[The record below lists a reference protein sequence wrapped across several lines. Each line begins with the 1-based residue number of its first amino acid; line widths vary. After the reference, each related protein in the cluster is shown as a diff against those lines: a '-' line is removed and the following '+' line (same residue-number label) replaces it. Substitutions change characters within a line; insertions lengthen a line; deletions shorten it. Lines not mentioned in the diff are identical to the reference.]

1 MQRGAD
7 RCGRVR
13 IDESCCRRTWAT
25 IRIVC
30 ARTRINV
37 HASVMLHAYYYACGW
52 MFNIAE
58 AVGPIAKDYPRRP
71 VPIRTLPHHSTS
83 VRIDFRKINSAN

>member
-1 MQRGAD
+1 MRRGAD

-30 ARTRINV
+30 ARTRINAY
-37 HASVMLHAYYYACGW
+37 ASAIEVCTGRAAHRAGLST
-52 MFNIAE
+52 
-58 AVGPIAKDYPRRP
+58 
-71 VPIRTLPHHSTS
+71 IRTTTGRAYDGMGRALVFWPS
-83 VRIDFRKINSAN
+83 RIYRCFSSPS